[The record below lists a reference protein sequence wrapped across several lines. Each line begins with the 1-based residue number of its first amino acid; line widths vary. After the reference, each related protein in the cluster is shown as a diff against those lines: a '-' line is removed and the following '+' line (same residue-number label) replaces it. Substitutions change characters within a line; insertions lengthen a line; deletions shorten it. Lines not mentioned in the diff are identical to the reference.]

1 MSKYKRMNKY
11 TCSKGRKTPNI
22 NNKHR
27 TIRENKRIL
36 YMQQKTPSIIAGN
49 LISKEKPTEFRR

>member
-1 MSKYKRMNKY
+1 MNKY

-27 TIRENKRIL
+27 TIRENKRNTVHAA
-36 YMQQKTPSIIAGN
+36 KTPSIIAGN
-49 LISKEKPTEFRR
+49 LISKEKPTEFGR